1 MILIYY
7 DHRILRLLQANQLVG
22 EIGYLR
28 QISWLVKEVQIY
40 LVTCAVTAMGISPT
54 TWLGVNTIPY
64 YSIRPVPT
72 NPKRSTW
79 NWPAPDDIRNSMDP
93 AISGMSCNEQNF
105 RINHKS
111 EKEPLAKIRIQ
122 SFRNVI
128 LVTSLRMMFPPISGG
143 WDSGILLLFQ
153 ENPGFITVFL
163 WIQDQAIKVLL
174 NSGMFLLDPEF
185 STSVKQPP
193 FSWIFSI

>member
-7 DHRILRLLQANQLVG
+7 DHGILRLLQANQLVG

-40 LVTCAVTAMGISPT
+40 LVTCAVTAMGISHDPT

-128 LVTSLRMMFPPISGG
+128 LVTSLRMMFSNFGGLGFWNPLAVSGK
-143 WDSGILLLFQ
+143 SRFHNCVSV
-153 ENPGFITVFL
+153 NPRSSYQSSLKFRYVFVGPR
-163 WIQDQAIKVLL
+163 VLY
-174 NSGMFLLDPEF
+174 
-185 STSVKQPP
+185 
-193 FSWIFSI
+193 